1 MKSKYDYD
9 GVIAA
14 FPGMDDHTY
23 VIICKYAMSRN
34 DRVTARS
41 LSWAQAYSYPRMI
54 INLNVWPKHK
64 KGIII

>member
-9 GVIAA
+9 NILLGL
-14 FPGMDDHTY
+14 PDHDNHTFI
-23 VIICKYAMSRN
+23 IICKYETCKP
-34 DRVTARS
+34 DRFTTDS
-41 LSWAQAYSYPRMI
+41 LSWARDFNSIHQI